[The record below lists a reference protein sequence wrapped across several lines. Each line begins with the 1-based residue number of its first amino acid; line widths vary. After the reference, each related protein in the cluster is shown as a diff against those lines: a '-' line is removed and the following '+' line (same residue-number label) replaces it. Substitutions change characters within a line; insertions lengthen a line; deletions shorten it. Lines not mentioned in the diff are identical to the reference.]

1 MKFEEVNNK
10 QTDSIILSL
19 EQLTTE
25 YENTLNMYNQVQQD
39 LNTFAN
45 SEWQLN
51 PYLNRNIQFNTGEIA
66 YVSSSGG
73 VYLYSF
79 LPGLYSAISSDQ
91 SYVAQAQSVV
101 NQDQNIVNQDQTA
114 FNNSIGG
121 QLQTGWNDFTS
132 LFDGF
137 TTMREGMSSGTSD
150 AITVSNDLG
159 GVGLMP

>member
-51 PYLNRNIQFNTGEIA
+51 PYLNRNIQFNK
-66 YVSSSGG
+66 V
-73 VYLYSF
+73 
-79 LPGLYSAISSDQ
+79 PH
-91 SYVAQAQSVV
+91 
-101 NQDQNIVNQDQTA
+101 
-114 FNNSIGG
+114 
-121 QLQTGWNDFTS
+121 
-132 LFDGF
+132 
-137 TTMREGMSSGTSD
+137 
-150 AITVSNDLG
+150 
-159 GVGLMP
+159 